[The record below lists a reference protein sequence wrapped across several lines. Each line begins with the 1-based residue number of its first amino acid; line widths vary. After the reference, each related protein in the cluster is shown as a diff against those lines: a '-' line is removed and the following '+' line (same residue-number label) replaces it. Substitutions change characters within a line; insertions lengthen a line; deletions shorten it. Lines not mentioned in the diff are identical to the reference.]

1 MRSNS
6 ISKSSLHRGW
16 LSGEAAAPS
25 PSLFLLSLVN
35 KTWLQLQ
42 GSRGV
47 KFRSG
52 HEMHGED
59 KNSSFV
65 AIVEKKNRLVWGVCC
80 KRRLHSLG
88 LNTFLPLSGTVIAS
102 FPPFCPD
109 KKQNNKQ
116 ATKPD
121 GEDEQQHARS
131 TLESNNYHGNT
142 AKRKS
147 QDRNV
152 VESTCIFVLNIV
164 SWLNLNTSG
173 QVNWINM
180 KFKWADLFFFQSSQS
195 LFVQR
200 QIETKV
206 TSRLFP
212 IWATL
217 NHTLSS
223 KHLTKKATETSNQY
237 RRSTCKPSDGGYL
250 VKTK

>member
-1 MRSNS
+1 M
-6 ISKSSLHRGW
+6 
-16 LSGEAAAPS
+16 
-25 PSLFLLSLVN
+25 
-35 KTWLQLQ
+35 
-42 GSRGV
+42 
-47 KFRSG
+47 
-52 HEMHGED
+52 
-59 KNSSFV
+59 
-65 AIVEKKNRLVWGVCC
+65 CC

-121 GEDEQQHARS
+121 GEDKQQHARS

-152 VESTCIFVLNIV
+152 VESTCIFVLNIL

-223 KHLTKKATETSNQY
+223 KHLTKKRQKPRTSTGGQPANHLTGVILLKQN
-237 RRSTCKPSDGGYL
+237 RKAFLRVKGAAVALLSCEVRSNL
-250 VKTK
+250 

>member
-1 MRSNS
+1 M
-6 ISKSSLHRGW
+6 
-16 LSGEAAAPS
+16 
-25 PSLFLLSLVN
+25 
-35 KTWLQLQ
+35 
-42 GSRGV
+42 
-47 KFRSG
+47 
-52 HEMHGED
+52 
-59 KNSSFV
+59 
-65 AIVEKKNRLVWGVCC
+65 CC

-121 GEDEQQHARS
+121 GEDKQQHARS

-152 VESTCIFVLNIV
+152 VESTCIFVLNIL

-223 KHLTKKATETSNQY
+223 KHLTKKRQKPRTSTGGQPANHLTGVISLKQN
-237 RRSTCKPSDGGYL
+237 RKAFLRVKGAAVALLSCEVRSNL
-250 VKTK
+250 

>member
-1 MRSNS
+1 M
-6 ISKSSLHRGW
+6 
-16 LSGEAAAPS
+16 
-25 PSLFLLSLVN
+25 
-35 KTWLQLQ
+35 
-42 GSRGV
+42 
-47 KFRSG
+47 
-52 HEMHGED
+52 
-59 KNSSFV
+59 
-65 AIVEKKNRLVWGVCC
+65 CC

-102 FPPFCPD
+102 FPPFCPN

-152 VESTCIFVLNIV
+152 VESTCIFVLNIL

-173 QVNWINM
+173 QVNWINI

-223 KHLTKKATETSNQY
+223 KHLTKKRQKPRTSTGGQPANHLTGVILLKQN
-237 RRSTCKPSDGGYL
+237 RKAFLRVKGAAVALLSCEVRSNL
-250 VKTK
+250 